1 MTNELVVIGV
11 TFLDKKMISTNH
23 VAKFKKLKP
32 YLNPPERYQ
41 GKFCQEIQ
49 EYSFAKVIYSV
60 GSEPTFWQAKP
71 SQAFFRK
78 GKPSR
83 AFCFQNLAK
92 LSFQFSKIEQFLT
105 IFS

>member
-78 GKPSR
+78 GKPSQAER
-83 AFCFQNLAK
+83 FAFKTEPNRVFGYPK
-92 LSFQFSKIEQFLT
+92 LSNF
-105 IFS
+105 